1 MLAQAA
7 VFKLIVAIF
16 LAGATTPADNVFYNK
31 ATWPTQEACEQF
43 MKSPEGVASLAQL
56 ADVIH
61 AQLAPDATIKPYCSD
76 KDPTPE

>member
-16 LAGATTPADNVFYNK
+16 LAGATTPADTVVYNK
-31 ATWPTQEACEQF
+31 TTWPTQEACEQF

-56 ADVIH
+56 ADVVH
-61 AQLAPDATIKPYCSD
+61 SQVDPAATLKPYCSD